1 MKSLRDFIMGD
12 TLKDKISR
20 LIELQALD
28 DKIEQIHNKKAQGPL
43 RIRELKDTLDA
54 AEADFQKDFDQL
66 ELLKKERRRVEQ
78 EIQDLES
85 KIEKSTTKLYSI
97 KSNKE
102 YTAALKE
109 IEDLKKIKFA
119 TEDKVIQAME
129 QIEEVEKKS
138 LEHKKRQP
146 EMRARFEK
154 AKTDIEAELTA
165 LDRDL
170 ADLNKKR
177 DLLIQSVDQDLLK
190 KYEILRDRR
199 GGRALSQVIAGV
211 CQACHINIPPQKF
224 NELIRGDSLLT
235 CPHCHRII
243 YWGEDE
249 DFQKRESVVR

>member
-1 MKSLRDFIMGD
+1 LGE
-12 TLKDKISR
+12 TLKDKISQ

-28 DKIEQIHNKKAQGPL
+28 DKIEQINNKKAKGPL

-66 ELLKKERRRVEQ
+66 ELFKKERRRIEQ
-78 EIQDLES
+78 EIQDLEN

-109 IEDLKKIKFA
+109 IDDLKKIKFV

-129 QIEEVEKKS
+129 QIEEIEKKS

-146 EMRARFEK
+146 EMRAQFEK
-154 AKTDIEAELTA
+154 AKTEIEKELAA

-170 ADLNKKR
+170 GDLNGR
-177 DLLIQSVDQDLLK
+177 REILIQSVDQDLLK
-190 KYEILRDRR
+190 RYEVLKDRR
-199 GGRALSQVIAGV
+199 GGRAISQVIAGV

-224 NELIRGDSLLT
+224 NDLIRGESLLT

-249 DFQKRESVVR
+249 DFQKRESVVG